1 MLKLSNAIF
10 LLESLRLRS
19 ANANLNLWC
28 SYIKLPDKLRN
39 SREGL
44 IDIKNNYNKFLLWYH
59 IRYSNPS
66 KTHPEMITKA
76 DKRMVNDLD
85 YADVKFPVSEKILFA
100 LMYFVMKIIWFILL
114 MYHIKTLRIAW
125 ICCW

>member
-1 MLKLSNAIF
+1 MLKLTNAIF

-19 ANANLNLWC
+19 ANANLNLWG
-28 SYIKLPDKLRN
+28 SYIELPNKLRN

-44 IDIKNNYNKFLLWYH
+44 IDIKNNYNKFFLWYH

-66 KTHPEMITKA
+66 KTHPEIITKA

-85 YADVKFPVSEKILFA
+85 YADVKFPVSEKDC
-100 LMYFVMKIIWFILL
+100 KI
-114 MYHIKTLRIAW
+114 
-125 ICCW
+125 

>member
-1 MLKLSNAIF
+1 MLKLTNAIF

-19 ANANLNLWC
+19 DNANLNLWG
-28 SYIKLPDKLRN
+28 SYIKLPNKLRN

-44 IDIKNNYNKFLLWYH
+44 IDIKNNYNKFFLWYH
-59 IRYSNPS
+59 IRYSNSS

-85 YADVKFPVSEKILFA
+85 YADVKFPVSEKDC
-100 LMYFVMKIIWFILL
+100 KI
-114 MYHIKTLRIAW
+114 
-125 ICCW
+125 